1 MSSPLR
7 TCALLGRF
15 EDPGIADTAASLLP
29 LLAARGLTTLVQASA
44 AFQSLGG
51 GVEAVDDEQLLARA
65 QLGIVIG
72 GDGSLL
78 YAARLVAG
86 AGLPL
91 LGELTAEVT
100 EYAAIGLFNGVAP
113 DISTMADPS
122 VLTKIYATDG
132 TVIWPS

>member
-1 MSSPLR
+1 VESQLVKDSI
-7 TCALLGRF
+7 A
-15 EDPGIADTAASLLP
+15 PGKP
-29 LLAARGLTTLVQASA
+29 
-44 AFQSLGG
+44 
-51 GVEAVDDEQLLARA
+51 
-65 QLGIVIG
+65 
-72 GDGSLL
+72 
-78 YAARLVAG
+78 